1 MSLHDRLTEDLKL
14 AMKARDQ
21 LRMDVIRMIKAAV
34 MNKEMEI
41 KKDLDDAEMSRVMT
55 TMIKQ
60 RRESVEQ
67 FEKGNRAELAAKERQ
82 EITILESYLPQALS
96 SEELSTVVDAVYSGN
111 RRSISERDGRG
122 DESRDGPRGRPA
134 GRRQTDQRPR
144 PCQAPIAQ
152 PASAILKDDRSP
164 HLCARLTGTGMGI
177 LIVDD
182 SPDQQTLLRSILK
195 QGRPY
200 GSPERRICQGGVLP
214 CSTWTAKRRLLRS
227 T

>member
-1 MSLHDRLTEDLKL
+1 MKGYSPLQTSPLTREIPMSLHERLTEDLKL

-21 LRMDVIRMIKAAV
+21 LRMDVIRMIKVAV

-96 SEELSTVVDAVYSGN
+96 PEQLSTVVDAVIHETGA
-111 RRSISERDGRG
+111 RSLKEMGAVIKAVMVRVAGQPVDGKQISDLVR
-122 DESRDGPRGRPA
+122 A
-134 GRRQTDQRPR
+134 K
-144 PCQAPIAQ
+144 
-152 PASAILKDDRSP
+152 LK
-164 HLCARLTGTGMGI
+164 
-177 LIVDD
+177 
-182 SPDQQTLLRSILK
+182 
-195 QGRPY
+195 
-200 GSPERRICQGGVLP
+200 
-214 CSTWTAKRRLLRS
+214 
-227 T
+227 